1 MKKGGVREVAK
12 NKETQSANLIN
23 IYATVFLF
31 SESNTSVNKVS
42 MRVFD
47 ENMDFMCEMFI
58 RCLLFGGRVV
68 DVQVTN
74 TQTKYHSVIMI
85 LIMQRS

>member
-1 MKKGGVREVAK
+1 MKKGGGCERAK

-74 TQTKYHSVIMI
+74 TQIHKRNIIAS
-85 LIMQRS
+85 L